1 MKLRSKIIKKIID
14 NDNKLRLDKFISL
27 ALYDKNS
34 YYSIRNPIGINGDFI
49 TSPEVSQLF
58 GEIIGIFILNFWKK
72 NIKSKFNL
80 IEFGPG

>member
-34 YYSIRNPIGINGDFI
+34 YLKNAFI
-49 TSPEVSQLF
+49 
-58 GEIIGIFILNFWKK
+58 
-72 NIKSKFNL
+72 
-80 IEFGPG
+80 